1 MSFVTANN
9 GPSSNDGPKCPKGR
23 WPATCTK
30 VEAMGD
36 KEVTYD
42 GKTKRQRRLMLVFD
56 VTAKTDSCE
65 VKRTYNWSMFK
76 DADTGRMSD
85 LRRDVEAWRGRPFE
99 SDDDAVNFDLSKV
112 VHQAVTVQI
121 EHNGEWVNITALA
134 PAGMAEVKVEDIP
147 F

>member
-1 MSFVTANN
+1 
-9 GPSSNDGPKCPKGR
+9 
-23 WPATCTK
+23 
-30 VEAMGD
+30 MGD

-56 VTAKTDSCE
+56 VTAQNASCE

-85 LRRDVEAWRGRPFE
+85 LRRDIEAWRGVPFE
-99 SDDDAVNFDLSKV
+99 SDDAASNFDLQKGV
-112 VHQAVTVQI
+112 TQDVTVQV

-134 PAGMAEVKVEDIP
+134 PAGQAEIKAEDIP